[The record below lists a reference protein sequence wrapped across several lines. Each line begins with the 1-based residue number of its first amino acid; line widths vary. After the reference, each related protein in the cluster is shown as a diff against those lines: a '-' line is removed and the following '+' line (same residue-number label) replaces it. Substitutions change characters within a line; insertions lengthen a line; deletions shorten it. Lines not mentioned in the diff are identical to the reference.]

1 MRGAPPDRNPKQES
15 VQMRNNRPYEPIS
28 RSLRLLPALSAFALA
43 VVVALAGLY
52 AESDPELLSNLPTV
66 VAYGR

>member
-1 MRGAPPDRNPKQES
+1 
-15 VQMRNNRPYEPIS
+15 MRNNRPYEPIS